1 MHFQNGNEID
11 SALQKRTKKRNKPE
25 SPGKIEKNKEE
36 IPAKVLETVN
46 FLNNLPIFILYRI

>member
-25 SPGKIEKNKEE
+25 SPEKIEKNKEE

-46 FLNNLPIFILYRI
+46 FLNILPNFILYRM

>member
-1 MHFQNGNEID
+1 LHFQNGNEID

-25 SPGKIEKNKEE
+25 SPEKIEKNKEE

-46 FLNNLPIFILYRI
+46 FLNILPNFILYRM